1 MLDMA
6 LVRNNPEIIQQ
17 MLKKRHLKYPF
28 NNLILLDKERRRLVS
43 SIQDLKHERNRVS
56 SEIAIMKKQ
65 NMDVSEKIL
74 EMKHISEL
82 ITSGDIK
89 TREFD
94 NQISNMVNDLPN
106 IPSDSVPDGLGE
118 DDNVVLRKSG
128 VIPTFDFEPKD
139 HIDIVQNLGLIN
151 FEQAS
156 KVSGARFYFL
166 KGDLVRLNYALINYA
181 LDFLY
186 KKGWILI
193 QPPYMLK
200 KEAIKGS
207 IILSDFEDVIY
218 KIENED
224 LYLIGTSEHAIASM
238 HMNEVLTG
246 DELPLR
252 YAGISPCFRKEVGA
266 HGRDTKGIFR
276 VHQFEKVEQF
286 IFSKPEISSIE
297 FENMMKN
304 SEAFFNELRIPFR
317 IVSLCGGEL
326 GKVSSKTY
334 DLEAWFPSQ
343 KKYMEV
349 VSCSNC
355 TDYQARGLLIKY
367 RNKPHE
373 SSNFVHTLNSTLVA
387 TERTLIA
394 IMENYQMENGSIV
407 IPKVLRPFIDGMD
420 IIEAVK

>member
-106 IPSDSVPDGLGE
+106 IPSDSVTDGLGE

>member
-28 NNLILLDKERRRLVS
+28 NNLIILDKERRRLVS

-82 ITSGDIK
+82 ITSGDMK
-89 TREFD
+89 TRELD

-186 KKGWILI
+186 KKGWVLI

-286 IFSKPEISSIE
+286 IFSKPENSSIE

-355 TDYQARGLLIKY
+355 TDYQARGLLVKY

>member
-28 NNLILLDKERRRLVS
+28 NNLIILDKERRRLVS

-82 ITSGDIK
+82 ITSGDMK
-89 TREFD
+89 TRELD

-106 IPSDSVPDGLGE
+106 ITSDSVPDGLGE

-286 IFSKPEISSIE
+286 IFSKPENSSIE

-355 TDYQARGLLIKY
+355 TDYQARGLLVKY